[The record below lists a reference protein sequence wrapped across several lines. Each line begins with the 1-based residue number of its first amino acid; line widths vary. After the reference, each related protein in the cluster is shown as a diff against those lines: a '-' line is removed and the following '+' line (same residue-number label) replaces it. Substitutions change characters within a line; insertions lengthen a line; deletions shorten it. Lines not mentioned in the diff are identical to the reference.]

1 MARAPCRAEEG
12 RLNNCILIGSRSE
25 IGSELGRSLERDG
38 WQVYG
43 WRRGSEIPCFAWDL
57 VILAIGTVAPVGL
70 WHDNEDV
77 KWDDGVCANLV
88 TPVSMVRFL
97 WPLRRKDAA
106 VCFLAGSNPN
116 KPMAGYSAY
125 NAGKMGLLKVVEQLD
140 HETPDAK
147 FFALGPGYIPTKIH
161 KPTLEAGWAN
171 ERIAQGGGTPLEKVY
186 DCLLWCL
193 EQPKEVIGG
202 RNICV
207 SDPYGPE
214 LAERLKNNNA
224 LYKLRRVE

>member
-1 MARAPCRAEEG
+1 MKSCV
-12 RLNNCILIGSRSE
+12 LIGSGST
-25 IGSELGRSLERDG
+25 IGSYIATVMRAEGWDVSG
-38 WQVYG
+38 WQ
-43 WRRGSEIPCFAWDL
+43 RDQAMPKTPWDVAL
-57 VILAIGTVAPVGL
+57 CAIGTVAPVGL
-70 WHDNEDV
+70 WHQVDHFDWLV
-77 KWDDGVCANLV
+77 GVDANLLQ
-88 TPVSMVRFL
+88 PV
-97 WPLRRKDAA
+97 LRLRQIWSNRKPDAA

-116 KPMAGYSAY
+116 KVMPGYSAY
-125 NAGKMGLLKVVEQLD
+125 NAGKMALLKVVEQLD

-161 KPTLEAGWAN
+161 KPTIEAGWPN
-171 ERIAQGGGTPLEKVY
+171 ERIAQGGGTPMEKVY
-186 DCLLWCL
+186 DCLKWCL